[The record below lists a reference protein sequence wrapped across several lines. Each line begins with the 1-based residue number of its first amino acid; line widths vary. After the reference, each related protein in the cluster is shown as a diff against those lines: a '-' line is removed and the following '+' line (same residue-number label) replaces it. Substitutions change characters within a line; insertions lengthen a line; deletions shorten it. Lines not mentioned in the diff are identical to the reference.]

1 MTDLFTAASPAVWLL
16 LILAAVTLWH
26 SVRYLRS
33 LRGEHLVAAA
43 SAALGGLLLGALA
56 FVVGFRIS
64 VASLPS
70 EASPKL
76 VLLGASESLS
86 CLSLSLLTALLA
98 TLLLAIGGY
107 RSFRAT
113 RQAEEP
119 RRSEAPSRA

>member
-1 MTDLFTAASPAVWLL
+1 MTDLFAAASPAVWLL

-33 LRGEHLVAAA
+33 LRGEHLVAAS
-43 SAALGGLLLGALA
+43 SAALGSLLLGALA

-64 VASLPS
+64 VASLPP

-113 RQAEEP
+113 RVTLEP
-119 RRSEAPSRA
+119 SSRDAPSRA

>member
-1 MTDLFTAASPAVWLL
+1 MTELFAPSSPAAWLL

-33 LRGEHLVAAA
+33 LRGEHLVAAS

-56 FVVGFRIS
+56 FVVGIRIS

-86 CLSLSLLTALLA
+86 CLSLSLITALLA

-107 RSFRAT
+107 RSLRAART
-113 RQAEEP
+113 AEEP
-119 RRSEAPSRA
+119 RRREAPSRA